1 VKHTAHSSDIVNP
14 MPERLDDLTASFRR
28 DLRAE
33 GKSPRTIVLYAMSV
47 RLFSEWL
54 DSHERQPIL
63 DELTRT
69 AIRGWLADLAETKAP
84 GTVRTRWR
92 GLHRFCVWLVREELL
107 SDNPMSGLTPP
118 DAPAPHVPVLTD
130 DELSALIKACEGK
143 RWYDRRDEAV
153 IRLLLDCGVR
163 VSELC
168 GLRVADVDLDREMAL
183 VTGKGSRL
191 RPVYFGARTSRA
203 LDRWLRERRRHRWR
217 HCEAFFLGERG
228 PLTPDG
234 VRELVKVRGNAA
246 GIRDRIHP
254 HRFRHTFA
262 HDYLLNGGQGPDL
275 KRLAG
280 WTSDVM
286 LERYGASGAD
296 VRARAAA
303 KRLRRGD
310 RV

>member
-1 VKHTAHSSDIVNP
+1 V
-14 MPERLDDLTASFRR
+14 PERLDDLTASFGR

-33 GKSPRTIVLYAMSV
+33 GKAPRTIVLYAMSV
-47 RLFSEWL
+47 RMFSAWL
-54 DSHERQPIL
+54 VAHNREPVAE
-63 DELTRT
+63 ELTRS
-69 AIRGWLADLAETKAP
+69 AIRGWLADLAETHAP

-92 GLHRFCVWLVREELL
+92 GLHRFCGWLVREGEL
-107 SDNPMSGLTPP
+107 DVNPMTGLTPP
-118 DAPAPHVPVLTD
+118 DAPAPPVPVLTD
-130 DELSALIKACEGK
+130 EELAALIKACEGK

-153 IRLLLDCGVR
+153 IRFLLDTGVR

-168 GLRVADVDLDREMAL
+168 GLAVLDVDLDREMAL
-183 VTGKGSRL
+183 VTGKGSKV
-191 RPVYFGARTSRA
+191 RPVYFGARTARA
-203 LDRWLRERRRHRWR
+203 LDRWLRERRKHRWT
-217 HCEAFFLGERG
+217 HTTAFFLGERG

-234 VRELVKVRGNAA
+234 VRELVKVRGRAA
-246 GIRDRIHP
+246 GIRDRLHP

-280 WTSDVM
+280 WSSDVM